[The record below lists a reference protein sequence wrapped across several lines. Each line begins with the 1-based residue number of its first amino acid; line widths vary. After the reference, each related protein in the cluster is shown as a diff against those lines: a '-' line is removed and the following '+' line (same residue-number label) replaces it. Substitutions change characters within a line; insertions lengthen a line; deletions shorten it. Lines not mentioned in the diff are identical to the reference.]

1 MPSNLLTV
9 HHTFGGGWAP
19 DFGPSV
25 DLGPSQS
32 GELVIPYLLE
42 AENNRYSLDGGP
54 VKIGGADKLNA
65 AVMESGA
72 AIRGLFDFWRL
83 GTSASPT
90 QKRIVHVGTKIL
102 KDAADGTFTDLF
114 TGLTSNSIPSYSVF
128 GDALILSQTGNDV
141 PRWYDNT
148 TAQNLAGSPP
158 NFAFS
163 TAHKN
168 RVWAAG
174 VTDNPSRLYYCALLD
189 EEDWTGAGSGFI
201 DIEPDDGEGVESST
215 LLMRREQ
222 YPAPAGVACIT
233 MGVDVQDD
241 RLEALVIGWGPGEES
256 WLLDRQE
263 LPGDTSQPG
272 PWEMLDELLEKR
284 YRHETDQGLQ
294 IQATCID
301 SAGHRIDLV
310 YDYASRKAAR
320 RAFAII
326 GRAGGGPIVSSPSR
340 KKRGPTKKQV
350 PLFTIGIDDAKAL
363 WVSRYKITEKGPG
376 YVHVPLE
383 AWADEEL
390 AAQLT
395 AERLVTRVKAGFPI
409 QVWQP
414 IRARN
419 EMLDCAV
426 YALAALKIL
435 HPDLKGLAARLHG
448 TEPPPAPPPPPR
460 RETWLGRRRGWLR
473 R

>member
-201 DIEPDDGEGVESST
+201 DIEPDDGD
-215 LLMRREQ
+215 R
-222 YPAPAGVACIT
+222 IT
-233 MGVDVQDD
+233 GLISDQNDLFVFK
-241 RLEALVIGWGPGEES
+241 GPHVGS
-256 WLLDRQE
+256 
-263 LPGDTSQPG
+263 
-272 PWEMLDELLEKR
+272 
-284 YRHETDQGLQ
+284 
-294 IQATCID
+294 I
-301 SAGHRIDLV
+301 HRIT
-310 YDYASRKAAR
+310 
-320 RAFAII
+320 
-326 GRAGGGPIVSSPSR
+326 GSSPTGSDGFSR
-340 KKRGPTKKQV
+340 VTYVRGIGAVGQN
-350 PLFTIGIDDAKAL
+350 TIFAFRDDVGFMASGGSIHSLRATAAFGDFKESAL
-363 WVSRYKITEKGPG
+363 S
-376 YVHVPLE
+376 
-383 AWADEEL
+383 
-390 AAQLT
+390 
-395 AERLVTRVKAGFPI
+395 FPI
-409 QVWQP
+409 NDWLQEHLDHTTLDQCWAAVDENLGIVRLTIP
-414 IRARN
+414 IDGAN
-419 EMLDCAV
+419 TPNAMIQMD
-426 YALAALKIL
+426 Y
-435 HPDLKGLAARLHG
+435 
-448 TEPPPAPPPPPR
+448 R
-460 RETWLGRRRGWLR
+460 RTTRDGSVDPMKPNKRW
-473 R
+473 